1 MPFLQR
7 VPRTQGAD
15 GSSELFQPGVHISKL
30 PVLVSQ
36 WPLDSEMS
44 VA

>member
-1 MPFLQR
+1 MPFLQI
-7 VPRTQGAD
+7 VPRTQGTN
-15 GSSELFQPGVHISKL
+15 GSSELFQPGVHISEL
-30 PVLVSQ
+30 PVLVSW

>member
-1 MPFLQR
+1 MSFLQK
-7 VPRTQGAD
+7 VPRTQGTD
-15 GSSELFQPGVHISKL
+15 GSSELFQPGMHISEL
-30 PVLVSQ
+30 PVLISW